1 MIIRNAEPLDFSY
14 VPQKLRFRDKQIEV
28 IDKLLIE
35 PLRMGVSSNLLVYG
49 DSGTG
54 KTSTLKYLI
63 RERNGVIGIYEN
75 TLTFGNMR
83 SVLVDSLSKLGKIL
97 PAKSMSYVEIFRA
110 FRKIA
115 EDRGKNIFLVLDE
128 TTNLLKFD
136 KDGLYNLLRAHEIY
150 DSPVSTILVS
160 MEDPSMYL
168 TERDRKSVGIFSSI
182 LFNRYS
188 KEELFNIIRERARL
202 ALMPDAYSDPVLE
215 YMAEV
220 AGEFGSARVAIE
232 LLQKS
237 AYMCSYRGSES
248 IEIDDVRGAKSMIS
262 PYVTESKLAEL
273 DRDDLTVL
281 LAVCRTLKGL
291 PSCDASEV
299 IEEVRSLEEEF
310 GERVGESSKI
320 YKILRR
326 LETVGLIE
334 GRIMGKGDRKGV
346 SKMISIND
354 IPVSVLQD
362 KILVMMGRS

>member
-1 MIIRNAEPLDFSY
+1 MIIRNPAPLDFSY
-14 VPQKLRFRDKQIEV
+14 VPQKLRFRDRQIEV

-35 PLRMGVSSNLLVYG
+35 PLKMGVSANLLVYG

-63 RERNGVIGIYEN
+63 RERQTVLGVYEN
-75 TLTFGNMR
+75 TLTFGSMR
-83 SVLVDSLSKLGKIL
+83 AVLVDALSKLGKIL
-97 PAKSMSYVEIFRA
+97 PAKSMTYMDIFRT
-110 FRKIA
+110 FRKVA
-115 EDRGKNIFLVLDE
+115 EDRDRNIFLVLDE

-188 KEELFNIIRERARL
+188 KEELLDIVRERSRL
-202 ALMPDAYSDPVLE
+202 SLTPEAYSDPVLE
-215 YMAEV
+215 YIAEV
-220 AGEFGSARVAIE
+220 AGEYGSARVAIE

-237 AYMCSYRGSES
+237 AYMCNYRGGEAL
-248 IEIDDVRGAKSMIS
+248 EIDDVRGAKSMIS

-273 DRDDLTVL
+273 DRDDLVVL
-281 LAVCRTLKGL
+281 LAVCRSLKGL

-299 IEEVRSLEEEF
+299 IEEVRSLEEEL
-310 GERVGESSKI
+310 GQHVGESSKV

-334 GRIMGKGDRKGV
+334 GRIMGKGDKRGV

-362 KILVMMGRS
+362 KILVMMGRV